1 MHRFRERAHY
11 LPPFRR
17 ELLRE
22 GTGLPRE
29 FPVREGPTKEE
40 GVGRAF
46 VRRGQRVAR
55 DEKVPTAEAREGEHG
70 SFADRLG
77 PKREAPAGLRRPE
90 TEEASSGSSPAPAE
104 RQRPSDRLRSGAPFD
119 LLLADEG
126 IFSTSWVVFET
137 LVRRIPVIRLIG
149 CLHRAV

>member
-40 GVGRAF
+40 RVGRAF
-46 VRRGQRVAR
+46 VRRGQRLAR
-55 DEKVPTAEAREGEHG
+55 DEKVPTAEAREGEHR

-77 PKREAPAGLRRPE
+77 PERQAAARLRRPE
-90 TEEASSGSSPAPAE
+90 TEEVSSGGSPTPAGH
-104 RQRPSDRLRSGAPFD
+104 PRS
-119 LLLADEG
+119 
-126 IFSTSWVVFET
+126 
-137 LVRRIPVIRLIG
+137 
-149 CLHRAV
+149 